1 MSYVWSFFLY
11 VWHFVVWILYLVTT
25 TCNSCKMRLQL
36 GQNLSSCSSRVKCT
50 NTVTTSKYLIS
61 IQLPIFKR
69 LYSNTNFKG
78 KAILSNTAPHAMQS
92 GANLGELGGGGW
104 LQNTP
109 LPPKKPS
116 FKRETPPNY
125 FSRLIPVIVI
135 W

>member
-92 GANLGELGGGGW
+92 GANLGELGGGGVAAKHS
-104 LQNTP
+104 P
-109 LPPKKPS
+109 PPKETQ
-116 FKRETPPNY
+116 FQKRNTTKL
-125 FSRLIPVIVI
+125 FF
-135 W
+135 